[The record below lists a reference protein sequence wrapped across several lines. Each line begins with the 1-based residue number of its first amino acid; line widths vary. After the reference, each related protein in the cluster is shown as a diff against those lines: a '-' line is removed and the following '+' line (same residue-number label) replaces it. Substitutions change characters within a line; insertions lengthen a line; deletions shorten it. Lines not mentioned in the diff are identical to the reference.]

1 MSDLPGTFRRF
12 ARQLQTVGSVR
23 SSRQREIFPLAPVIP
38 DQLRPVNMISLH
50 WKIIVRFGRAVIT
63 ALNFLYNVNPAIGVP
78 SAHNAAQLDV
88 VARVVSRTCDL
99 AQRLQELLQ
108 GTWEHLLP
116 DWVQHVDRPQGP
128 RYGDLSADRVD
139 VLEHSGLCSA
149 LECLPEEVQKV
160 VQDPNQL
167 FAEAPADLNC
177 FESFSTGEQA
187 EYVKLVCRQL
197 RSGKIGL
204 ASSVR
209 GGGTVLCVGKPGTQR
224 QREVWHGQ
232 RVSQAAIPPPKP
244 RHLASPTALLY
255 LGASPENPQRVS
267 KRDARCW
274 FDQLVLPG
282 ALRTWMGRPPVTVT
296 DLTTTG
302 GVSKKDIQSHLI
314 SSFDGEISSDS
325 ALFPV
330 SLVWPMGFC
339 WSSFVAQEKLL
350 NLCQAAGLSEEQVL
364 SCDAATPCS

>member
-1 MSDLPGTFRRF
+1 MF
-12 ARQLQTVGSVR
+12 
-23 SSRQREIFPLAPVIP
+23 
-38 DQLRPVNMISLH
+38 
-50 WKIIVRFGRAVIT
+50 RFGRAVIT

-187 EYVKLVCRQL
+187 EYVKLVCMKL